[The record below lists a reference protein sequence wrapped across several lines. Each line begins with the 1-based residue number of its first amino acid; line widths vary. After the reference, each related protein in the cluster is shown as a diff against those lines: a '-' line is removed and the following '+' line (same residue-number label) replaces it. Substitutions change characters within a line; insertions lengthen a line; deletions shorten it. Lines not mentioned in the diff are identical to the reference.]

1 MTLKYRSP
9 EAEAFNAKQE
19 AAAKKLSA
27 GDVVDITDKLAKRKE
42 EQKAKNREKMET
54 MMQETMDLMAQDP
67 GFQRAARKR
76 EAEQKMREH
85 AAGRQLFKKGDRVV
99 YAGDDEAI
107 PANWR
112 GRIVEH
118 EWFSDHAKD
127 PETDELVET
136 REHNYI
142 VKWYNPKLGQYHE
155 GLHHQD
161 ELKAH
166 GKTSAA
172 VSAATRNKPEFKF
185 YVIDNATKKIV
196 SGHPDR
202 MSAMEAAKA
211 YGESGKGKA
220 AVGNKPADPTND
232 DNWLPAEVSAAT
244 NLTPEQLAIMKFIR
258 KSGKDKVTVRE
269 IEKSRF
275 GGTPWFKAWLQ
286 KTQPKK
292 DLLVSEDDI
301 NFADVELPAPAEP
314 RHLADNLLRYASP
327 VTMNWNADQSL
338 FESNKIFALAVDE
351 RRVPELFAPLGPAA
365 VRFLQGYNEKARMSG
380 HPTVPNKIIIAW
392 VRYTEMEDG
401 TLWVHEVQTDLFW
414 AVGARHMTRND
425 MQEAMQRGDAYS
437 KEANYY
443 IREVI
448 KQRATAEDKQMQLL
462 EFEVMKEF
470 VAEHPNNRIVFPTPK
485 YRVDNYP
492 ADLFGDKAAPASVY
506 NEIPRKMRFEKKPVE
521 SLDLEEAPAGEV
533 WVYASAT
540 GGQKAQSGDKMSKV
554 YASVSRSVRALLADG
569 SPSEVLKAST
579 SVEVA
584 GLVQAVATDID
595 MAKAV
600 ISAVDGSAA
609 HKLGLAK
616 LKVLADESGSEE
628 AKKLLAASIKAAKR

>member
-27 GDVVDITDKLAKRKE
+27 GGVVDITEKLAKRKE

-54 MMQETMDLMAQDP
+54 MMRETMDLMAQDP

-76 EAEQKMREH
+76 QAEQKMREH

-118 EWFSDHAKD
+118 EWFSDHTKD

-185 YVIDNATKKIV
+185 YVVDNATKKIV

-211 YGESGKGKA
+211 YGESGKGRA
-220 AVGNKPADPTND
+220 AVANKPSNPD
-232 DNWLPAEVSAAT
+232 DDSNWLPTEVSAAT
-244 NLTPEQLAIMKFIR
+244 NLTADQLAIMNFIR
-258 KSGKDKVTVRE
+258 KSGKEQVTVRE

-275 GGTPWFKAWLQ
+275 GNTPWFKAWLQ

-292 DLLVSEDDI
+292 DLLVSERDI
-301 NFADVELPAPAEP
+301 SFADVELPETGEP
-314 RHLADNLLRYASP
+314 RHLADNILRVADP
-327 VTMNWNADQSL
+327 VTLSWNDEYSI
-338 FESNKIFALAVDE
+338 FSNNKIFALAVDE

-380 HPTVPNKIIIAW
+380 HPTVPNKVIIAW
-392 VRYTEMEDG
+392 VRYSEMEDG

-414 AVGARHMTRND
+414 AVGARHMTRQD
-425 MQEAMQRGDAYS
+425 AQEAMQRGDAYS

-506 NEIPRKMRFEKKPVE
+506 NEIPRKMRFEKKPAE
-521 SLDLEEAPAGEV
+521 SLNLPEAPAGEV
-533 WVYASAT
+533 WVYAST
-540 GGQKAQSGDKMSKV
+540 GDIVSEKV
-554 YASVSRSVRALLADG
+554 PFAFVSRSVRALIAG
-569 SPSEVLKAST
+569 GEPSEVLKAST
-579 SVEVA
+579 SEEVA
-584 GLVQAVATDID
+584 ELVNAVAADVD
-595 MAKAV
+595 MAASVVAV
-600 ISAVDGSAA
+600 VEDTAVRDVRM
-609 HKLGLAK
+609 GLAK
-616 LKVLADESGSEE
+616 LKVLAEESGSTE
-628 AKKLLAASIKAAKR
+628 AKKLFAAAFNAARRK

>member
-19 AAAKKLSA
+19 ATAKKLSA

-54 MMQETMDLMAQDP
+54 MTRETMDLMAQDP

-76 EAEQKMREH
+76 EAEQKMRER

-118 EWFSDHAKD
+118 EWFSDHTKD

-172 VSAATRNKPEFKF
+172 VSAATRNQPDFKF

-196 SGHPDR
+196 SGHPGR
-202 MSAMEAAKA
+202 VPAMEAAKA

-220 AVGNKPADPTND
+220 AVANKPSNPD
-232 DNWLPAEVSAAT
+232 DDSNWLPTEVSAAT
-244 NLTPEQLAIMKFIR
+244 NLTADQLAIMNFIR
-258 KSGKDKVTVRE
+258 KSGKEKVTVRE

-275 GGTPWFKAWLQ
+275 GNTPWFKAWLQ

-292 DLLVSEDDI
+292 DLLVSERDI
-301 NFADVELPAPAEP
+301 SSADVELPEAGEP
-314 RHLADNLLRYASP
+314 RHIADNIVRVAKP
-327 VTMNWNADQSL
+327 VTLNWNDEYSI
-338 FESNKIFALAVDE
+338 FSNNKIFALAIDE
-351 RRVPELFAPLGPAA
+351 RLVPELFAPLGPAA

-414 AVGARHMTRND
+414 AVGARHMTRQD
-425 MQEAMQRGDAYS
+425 AQEAMQRGDEYS

-448 KQRATAEDKQMQLL
+448 KQRATAEDKQMQLM

-470 VAEHPNNRIVFPTPK
+470 VAGHPNNRIVFPTPK

-506 NEIPRKMRFEKKPVE
+506 NEIPRKMRFEKKPAE
-521 SLDLEEAPAGEV
+521 ALNLPEAPAGEV
-533 WVYASAT
+533 WVYAST
-540 GGQKAQSGDKMSKV
+540 GDTVSEKV
-554 YASVSRSVRALLADG
+554 PFAFVSRSVRALLAG
-569 SPSEVLKAST
+569 GQPSEVLKAST
-579 SVEVA
+579 SEEVA
-584 GLVQAVATDID
+584 GLVNAVAADTD
-595 MAKAV
+595 MAASVVAV
-600 ISAVDGSAA
+600 VEDTAMRDVCM
-609 HKLGLAK
+609 GLAK
-616 LKVLADESGSEE
+616 LKVLAEESGSAE
-628 AKKLLAASIKAAKR
+628 AKKLFAAAFNAARRK

>member
-42 EQKAKNREKMET
+42 EQKGKNREKMET

-67 GFQRAARKR
+67 GFQQAARKR

-99 YAGDDEAI
+99 YAGDDETI

-112 GRIVEH
+112 GRVVEH
-118 EWFSDHAKD
+118 EWFSDHTKD

-142 VKWYNPKLGQYHE
+142 VKWYNPKLDQYHE

-166 GKTSAA
+166 GKTSATL
-172 VSAATRNKPEFKF
+172 S
-185 YVIDNATKKIV
+185 
-196 SGHPDR
+196 
-202 MSAMEAAKA
+202 
-211 YGESGKGKA
+211 

-232 DNWLPAEVSAAT
+232 DNWLSAAVSAAT

-380 HPTVPNKIIIAW
+380 HPTVPNKVIIAW

-414 AVGARHMTRND
+414 AVGARHMTRDD

-569 SPSEVLKAST
+569 SPTEVMKAST